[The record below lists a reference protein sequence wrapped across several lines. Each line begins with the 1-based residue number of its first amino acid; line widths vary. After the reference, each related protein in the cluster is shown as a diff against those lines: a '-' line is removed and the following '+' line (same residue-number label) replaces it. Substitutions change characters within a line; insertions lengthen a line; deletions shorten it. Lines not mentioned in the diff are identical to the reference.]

1 LPHSSSGMSHSEWVL
16 DSGALHH
23 MSPYF
28 SSFTFVSLSPSILV
42 MTADSTIMPLT
53 CVGFAITSHLS
64 LPNVYLIPKLRMNLM
79 YIG

>member
-1 LPHSSSGMSHSEWVL
+1 MSHSEWVL